1 MAKTMTLKLGGAK
14 EYNGSS
20 IFQGY
25 LDIVS
30 LRSMLLFGLRGMAAY
45 AWHAR
50 VLGKENTEV
59 NTWLYKGLR
68 SIGVEHT
75 GNEWLA
81 LPDGIR
87 ASQSEMHGVAGRS
100 YTSNYGQPVPT

>member
-1 MAKTMTLKLGGAK
+1 
-14 EYNGSS
+14 
-20 IFQGY
+20 
-25 LDIVS
+25 
-30 LRSMLLFGLRGMAAY
+30 MAAY

-50 VLGKENTEV
+50 VLGKENTDV

-81 LPDGIR
+81 LLMEFGQVNLKCMALLDE
-87 ASQSEMHGVAGRS
+87 AN
-100 YTSNYGQPVPT
+100 TSNYGLPVPT